1 MSAVFQISGLSK
13 SYDKK
18 GVLEDISLTIKQ
30 GEIFSILG
38 PSGAGKTTLL
48 RLLNC
53 LEKPD
58 NGSIY
63 FNGTDLMK
71 AKGKELL
78 NLRRKMALVFQEG
91 AVFNASV
98 YDNVAYGLKV
108 RGTADREIRQRVKKA
123 LEIVGLKGYAER
135 NARTLSGGEKQ
146 RVTFAMAAV
155 LEPEVL
161 LFDEPTANLDPINQ
175 EIINEIMLR
184 INALGITM
192 VFTTHK
198 QEEAL
203 SLASR
208 IAIINKGRFEQ
219 IGAPDE
225 IFYRPATPFV
235 ARFVGAENIL
245 DGVVKSSSIIAVK
258 GIELEVPS
266 AKARIGEKVIICI
279 RPEEI
284 LLLRENIPRTRA
296 YPNIVKGR
304 ITQMSPHGKA
314 LIRLLLKVEK
324 GLTLKADV
332 PRHVVRVMRLEV
344 GKEVRA
350 SLKPES
356 CHVIASP
363 SSRASYRRS
372 SPRGRLS

>member
-58 NGSIY
+58 SGRIH

-71 AKGKELL
+71 AKGGELL

-108 RGTADREIRQRVKKA
+108 RGTGQEEIRQRVKKA
-123 LEIVGLKGYAER
+123 LEIVGLKGYATR

-175 EIINEIMLR
+175 QIINEIMLR

-208 IAIINKGRFEQ
+208 IAIINKGRLEQ
-219 IGAPDE
+219 VGAPEE

-245 DGVVKSSSIIAVK
+245 DGAVKSSSIIAVK

-266 AKARIGEKVIICI
+266 AKARIGGKVIICI

-304 ITQMSPHGKA
+304 ITRMSPHGKA

-332 PRHVVRVMRLEV
+332 PRHVVRVMKLEV

-356 CHVIASP
+356 CHVIA
-363 SSRASYRRS
+363 
-372 SPRGRLS
+372 

>member
-1 MSAVFQISGLSK
+1 MKAVFQISGLSK
-13 SYDKK
+13 SYDEKR
-18 GVLEDISLTIKQ
+18 VLEDISLNINQ
-30 GEIFSILG
+30 GEIFCILG

-48 RLLNC
+48 RILNS
-53 LEKPD
+53 LEEPD
-58 NGSIY
+58 NGRIY
-63 FNGTDLMK
+63 FNGANLMK
-71 AKGKELL
+71 VKGRELL

-98 YDNVAYGLKV
+98 YDNIAYGLKV
-108 RGTADREIRQRVKKA
+108 RGIDREEIRKKVKEA
-123 LEIVGLKGYAER
+123 LEIVGLRGYAER

-161 LFDEPTANLDPINQ
+161 LFDEPTANLDPINE

-203 SLASR
+203 SLATR
-208 IAIINKGRFEQ
+208 IAVINKGRFEH
-219 IGAPDE
+219 IGAPED

-245 DGVVKSSSIIAVK
+245 EGMVKSSSIALK
-258 GIELEVPS
+258 GIELKIPGVN
-266 AKARIGEKVIICI
+266 ARVGEKVIICI

-284 LLLRENIPRTRA
+284 LLLRENIPPTRA
-296 YPNIVKGR
+296 YPNVVKSR
-304 ITQMSPHGKA
+304 ITRMSPHGKA
-314 LIRLLLKVEK
+314 LIRLLLAVDN

-332 PRHVVRVMRLEV
+332 PRHVVRVMKLEV
-344 GKEVRA
+344 GKEVKA

-356 CHVIASP
+356 CHVIA
-363 SSRASYRRS
+363 
-372 SPRGRLS
+372 